1 MTNVSH
7 PVSPGWETLLIFVLT
22 SYESMLTILSIV
34 VMIMALSMAVFLSA
48 KNYRAAGEH
57 DVRAKVM
64 PRILSV
70 VAVLFFC
77 GLFCGSEMPF
87 RFTFDM
93 LTAVMSMYV
102 PVLSIVPEERIPAYS
117 RMVIGLM
124 SFVSVCHILCAAR
137 LIELFP
143 DHMYLALA
151 AAMAFAFG
159 VFFILQIWKRIR
171 DVKSVIKSGNVWSF
185 VTLCVDVVYVSAPFM
200 ALCMLIMLH
209 LFFPGSNALSCM
221 VMPLVLL
228 EMVAIGLK
236 ILYDSAFVVMH
247 DHERL
252 IVESMKI
259 SRVDS
264 GVGGEMRGEDQY
276 EELYERIL
284 FYFEASKPYL
294 DGDLTINDVVRVVY
308 SNKVYISKAICHY
321 TGRNFRQFVNYY
333 RVMHSMDLFR
343 NNLEFKV
350 TELAA
355 KSGFNNLVSY
365 TMAFRLFMNETP
377 SEWCRKERAKILK
390 PKK

>member
-1 MTNVSH
+1 VTNVSH

-117 RMVIGLM
+117 RMVIGIM
-124 SFVSVCHILCAAR
+124 SFVSVCHILCATR
-137 LIELFP
+137 LIALFP

-159 VFFILQIWKRIR
+159 VFFIFQIWKRIR

-200 ALCMLIMLH
+200 VLCMLIMLH

>member
-1 MTNVSH
+1 
-7 PVSPGWETLLIFVLT
+7 
-22 SYESMLTILSIV
+22 
-34 VMIMALSMAVFLSA
+34 
-48 KNYRAAGEH
+48 
-57 DVRAKVM
+57 
-64 PRILSV
+64 
-70 VAVLFFC
+70 
-77 GLFCGSEMPF
+77 
-87 RFTFDM
+87 
-93 LTAVMSMYV
+93 
-102 PVLSIVPEERIPAYS
+102 
-117 RMVIGLM
+117 
-124 SFVSVCHILCAAR
+124 
-137 LIELFP
+137 
-143 DHMYLALA
+143 
-151 AAMAFAFG
+151 
-159 VFFILQIWKRIR
+159 
-171 DVKSVIKSGNVWSF
+171 
-185 VTLCVDVVYVSAPFM
+185 
-200 ALCMLIMLH
+200 
-209 LFFPGSNALSCM
+209 
-221 VMPLVLL
+221 MPLVLL